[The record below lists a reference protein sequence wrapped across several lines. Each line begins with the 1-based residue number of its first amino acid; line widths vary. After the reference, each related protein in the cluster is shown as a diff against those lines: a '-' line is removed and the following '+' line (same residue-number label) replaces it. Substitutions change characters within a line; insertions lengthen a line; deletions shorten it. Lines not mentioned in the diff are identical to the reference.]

1 MRASISFSE
10 TIVSF
15 TKQFTVSKESDFLME
30 FDVVNHAFVDF
41 SYEML

>member
-1 MRASISFSE
+1 MRASISFNE
-10 TIVSF
+10 AMVSF
-15 TKQFTVSKESDFLME
+15 TKQFTVSKESHFPRE